1 MANITALK
9 GKGTPPPRKDA
20 PGNTQK
26 APREKAEETQALQL
40 KIPQSVYE
48 AFSEEAGRRH
58 GFKKGAKTLLFLEMW
73 ERLQKEG

>member
-9 GKGTPPPRKDA
+9 GKGTPPARQDA

-26 APREKAEETQALQL
+26 PARGKAEPTQALQL
-40 KIPQSVYE
+40 KIPMAVYE

-58 GFKKGAKTLLFLEMW
+58 GFKKGSKVQLFLEMW
-73 ERLQKEG
+73 QQFQQGR